1 MREEFLVEARIRSEV
16 REYIVVTWLS
26 GDSRGLDDHTD
37 LQQAGILDSFS
48 TMALIAHLEQSFRVQ
63 LEPADVTAET
73 FRSLDSIARL
83 ILDRVSRTPDEK

>member
-1 MREEFLVEARIRSEV
+1 MKEESPVETRIRSEL

-26 GDSRGLDDHTD
+26 GDGRGLADDTD

-48 TMALIAHLEQSFRVQ
+48 TMALIAHLEQAFQVQ

-83 ILDRVSRTPDEK
+83 ILDRFPTRTLEK

>member
-1 MREEFLVEARIRSEV
+1 MKEEFPVETRIRSEL

-26 GDSRGLDDHTD
+26 GDGRGLADDTD

-48 TMALIAHLEQSFRVQ
+48 TMALIAHLEQTFQVQ

-83 ILDRVSRTPDEK
+83 ILDRFPTRTLEK